1 MWYYNLKSDLRKDV
15 MEEHF
20 KTEITAGHKL
30 FDLHIKETFDYR
42 DLIFL
47 FVKRD
52 FTARYKQTVLGPL
65 WALIQPLLTTI
76 VFTVIFGNLAKLTTA
91 DIVGDYQ
98 IPNFL
103 FYMAG
108 SICWQYFSSTLTATS
123 STFLSNRGTMGKVY
137 YPRIVAPI
145 ATSFSNLISFGIQFL
160 MFFGFWLYFVIK
172 GGTSIRFSP
181 MVFMIPLVLLQMILL
196 SVGCGIIISSVTTK
210 YRDLTM
216 LVGFGISLWHYGTP
230 VAYGLMLIP
239 QNYLKYYLIN
249 PVTSIITTFRYAVF
263 GFGYFN
269 IKYYLLSWI
278 ITILIFFFGLIKF
291 SKIER
296 TFMDTI

>member
-1 MWYYNLKSDLRKDV
+1 

-160 MFFGFWLYFVIK
+160 MFFGFWLYFVIN